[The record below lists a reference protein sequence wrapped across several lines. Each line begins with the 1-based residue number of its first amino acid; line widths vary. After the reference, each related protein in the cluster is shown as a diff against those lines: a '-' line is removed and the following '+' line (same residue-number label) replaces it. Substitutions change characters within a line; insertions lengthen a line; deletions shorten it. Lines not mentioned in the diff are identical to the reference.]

1 MTRGRLQLS
10 RSMKTIQARRG
21 AFFAFLLA
29 ALVSVS
35 LSGCVGLSGDK
46 TPPTAPQL
54 VVTPNSI
61 SFQNV
66 IVGQKN
72 TQSIQI
78 SNTGTADLDIAAISL
93 TGTGFSL
100 GSVAAPL
107 KLAPNASKNFTV
119 SFTASSITNSAKATI
134 SIASSD
140 TTSPLTVPVNAST
153 VKANPAWQLTP
164 AVVAFS
170 GITVQGTKSQNVTL
184 SNTGNVPMTINAT
197 NITGASFSMSG
208 ATPGTTIP
216 EGKQLA
222 FQVTFH
228 PAAAGST
235 SGSLKLTSSIGTT
248 LTMNLSGVAS
258 TASTPSSTPHAV
270 TLTWDPS
277 TSSSVAG
284 YRVYRGNASGGPYF
298 GLSSSLDSSTS
309 FVDSSVVSGGKYF
322 YVATAV
328 DTSGN
333 ESAFSNEASATV
345 PNP

>member
-10 RSMKTIQARRG
+10 RSLKTIHARRG
-21 AFFAFLLA
+21 AFVALLFV
-29 ALVSVS
+29 ALTSVS
-35 LSGCVGLSGDK
+35 LSGCVGLAGDK

-61 SFQNV
+61 TFQNV

-72 TQSIQI
+72 TQTIQI
-78 SNTGTADLDIAAISL
+78 SNTGTAELDVAAISL

-100 GSVAAPL
+100 GSIAAPL

-119 SFTASSITNSAKATI
+119 SFTASSITTSAKATI
-134 SIASSD
+134 SIASNG

-164 AVVAFS
+164 AVLAFPS
-170 GITVQGTKSQNVTL
+170 IVVQGTKSQSVTL

-216 EGKQLA
+216 EGQQLT

-228 PAAAGST
+228 PASAGST

-248 LTMNLSGVAS
+248 LTMSLSGVA
-258 TASTPSSTPHAV
+258 TNPSTPSSIPHTV
-270 TLTWDPS
+270 TLTWNSS

-284 YRVYRGNASGGPYF
+284 YRIYRGNSSGGPYF

-309 FVDSSVVSGGKYF
+309 FVDSSVVSGGIYF

-328 DTSGN
+328 DTAGN
-333 ESAFSNEASATV
+333 ESAFSNEASATI